1 MHFSLFDKMSPAL
14 KPLVPVLSI
23 LLMAVAATGCKAAEL
38 PAEPG
43 KLGELEHPRQDFRGA
58 WLTTVVNLDWPV
70 SYDQPVEEQ
79 KADAIAMLDSLK
91 DIGINAVLFQVR
103 GESDAFYASA
113 YDPWSHWLTGEQGRA
128 PDPFYD
134 PLSFMVREAQSRG
147 MELHAW
153 LNPYRVERRKG
164 MYPLAGSNVSR
175 REPGWILEFAS
186 RPGEYYT
193 MLNPGMPEVRDYV
206 TNVVVDILRRY
217 DVDGIHFDDYF
228 YPYSPVTDE
237 DSLTFL
243 EHHNGIEDIEDWRRY
258 NVNELVA
265 QVHDSIQAIAP
276 HVTFGISPFAIRKNT
291 DAGTNAFEG
300 YYRLY
305 ADGLAWLEQRT
316 IDYINPQLY
325 FELEHPRAPYAPLME
340 YWARVAR
347 ENQRHMYAG
356 LAPYRILPPNDWTLE
371 QALAQL
377 RLNLDNGHVQGNI
390 FFRTEHLIAN
400 PKGYTDVLRNELY
413 RYPALTPSLPWKSQ
427 DRPPPVERL
436 SASWSDDGRVILAWA
451 KPDPSQ
457 AESYMSGQDSFA
469 QTARYTVYRLDV
481 SPSEFAEIR
490 AAQDSES
497 ASVTLTGPALYPQN
511 LIDVTGQRQFVD
523 RWSGDKEHAIYVVM
537 SVSHNSIE
545 SLPKI
550 IETWVDEDGFHY
562 RVRR

>member
-1 MHFSLFDKMSPAL
+1 MFSKMNTVR
-14 KPLVPVLSI
+14 KPFIPLLSI
-23 LLMAVAATGCKAAEL
+23 FLLGLMISGCKAAEL

-43 KLGELEHPRQDFRGA
+43 KLGELDPPKQEFRGA

-134 PLSFMVREAQSRG
+134 PLSFMVREAHSRG

-186 RPGEYYT
+186 RPNEYYT
-193 MLNPGMPEVRDYV
+193 MLNPGLPEVRDYV

-237 DSLTFL
+237 DSLTWL
-243 EHHNGIEDIEDWRRY
+243 EHHSGIEDIEDWRRF

-265 QVHDSIQAIAP
+265 QVHDSIQAIDP
-276 HVTFGISPFAIRKNT
+276 HVTFGISPFAIRKNS
-291 DAGTNAFEG
+291 DVGTNAFEG

-325 FELEHPRAPYAPLME
+325 FELEHPRAPYAPLLE

-347 ENQRHMYAG
+347 ENERHMYAG
-356 LAPYRILPPNDWTLE
+356 LAPYRIFPPNDWTLE
-371 QALAQL
+371 QALDQL
-377 RLNLDNGHVQGNI
+377 RLNLNNGYVQGNI

-427 DRPPPVERL
+427 DRPPPVERP

-451 KPDPSQ
+451 KPDPKRAAQ
-457 AESYMSGQDSFA
+457 YNPDHEPFAE
-469 QTARYTVYRLDV
+469 TARYVVYRSDM
-481 SPSEFAEIR
+481 PSDEFTELRKATER
-490 AAQDSES
+490 DDGGL
-497 ASVTLTGPALYPQN
+497 TLTGSAFYPQN
-511 LIDVTGQRQFVD
+511 IVEVTGQRQFAD
-523 RWSGDKEHAIYVVM
+523 RWSDDTRHAVYIVTA
-537 SVSHNSIE
+537 VSHNSVE
-545 SLPKI
+545 SLPLTVW
-550 IETWVDEDGFHY
+550 TWIDDDGFHY
-562 RVRR
+562 KVR

>member
-1 MHFSLFDKMSPAL
+1 MFSKMNTVR
-14 KPLVPVLSI
+14 KPFIPLLSI
-23 LLMAVAATGCKAAEL
+23 FLLGLMISGCKAAEL

-43 KLGELEHPRQDFRGA
+43 KLGELDPPKQEFRGA

-134 PLSFMVREAQSRG
+134 PLSFMVREAHSRG

-186 RPGEYYT
+186 RPNEYYT
-193 MLNPGMPEVRDYV
+193 MLNPGLPEVRDYV

-237 DSLTFL
+237 DSLTWL
-243 EHHNGIEDIEDWRRY
+243 EHHSGIEDIEDWRRF

-265 QVHDSIQAIAP
+265 QVHDSIQAIDP
-276 HVTFGISPFAIRKNT
+276 HVTFGISPFAIRKNS
-291 DAGTNAFEG
+291 DVGTNAFEG

-325 FELEHPRAPYAPLME
+325 FELEHPRAPYAPLLE

-347 ENQRHMYAG
+347 ENERHMYAG
-356 LAPYRILPPNDWTLE
+356 LAPYRIFPPNDWTLE
-371 QALAQL
+371 QALDQL
-377 RLNLDNGHVQGNI
+377 RLNLNNGYVQGNI

-427 DRPPPVERL
+427 DRPPPVERP

-451 KPDPSQ
+451 KPDPKRAAQ
-457 AESYMSGQDSFA
+457 YNPDHEPFAE
-469 QTARYTVYRLDV
+469 TARYVVYRSDM
-481 SPSEFAEIR
+481 PSDEFTELRKATER
-490 AAQDSES
+490 DDGGL
-497 ASVTLTGPALYPQN
+497 TLTGSAFYPQN
-511 LIDVTGQRQFVD
+511 IVEVTGQRQFVD
-523 RWSGDKEHAIYVVM
+523 RWSDDTRHALYIVTA
-537 SVSHNSIE
+537 VSHNSVE
-545 SLPKI
+545 SLPLTVW
-550 IETWVDEDGFHY
+550 TWIDDDGFHY
-562 RVRR
+562 KVR

>member
-1 MHFSLFDKMSPAL
+1 MFSHMNYVKNFFL
-14 KPLVPVLSI
+14 PLIPI
-23 LLMAVAATGCKAAEL
+23 LILGLTATGCKAAEL
-38 PAEPG
+38 PADPG
-43 KLGELEHPRQDFRGA
+43 KLGELDPPKHEFRGA

-134 PLSFMVREAQSRG
+134 PLSFMIREAQQRG

-153 LNPYRVERRKG
+153 INPYRVERRKG

-175 REPGWILEFAS
+175 REPGWILEFES

-193 MLNPGMPEVRDYV
+193 MLNPGIPEVRDYV

-243 EHHNGIEDIEDWRRY
+243 EHNNVIVDIEDWRRF

-265 QVHDSIQAIAP
+265 QVHDSIQTIAP

-291 DAGTNAFEG
+291 DAGTDAFEG

-325 FELEHPRAPYAPLME
+325 FEFEHPRAPYAPLLE

-347 ENQRHMYAG
+347 ENERHMYAG
-356 LAPYRILPPNDWTLE
+356 LAPYRIFPPHDWSLE

-377 RLNLDNGHVQGNI
+377 RLNIDNGNVQGNI

-427 DRPPPVERL
+427 DRPPPVERP
-436 SASWSDDGRVILAWA
+436 SATWSDDGRVILTWGR
-451 KPDPSQ
+451 PDPTKAAAMPGAS
-457 AESYMSGQDSFA
+457 ESYA
-469 QTARYTVYRLDV
+469 EAVRYVVYRTDM
-481 SPSEFAEIR
+481 PAEQFAEHMEAMER
-490 AAQDSES
+490 EDGGL
-497 ASVTLTGPALYPQN
+497 TLTGPAFYPQN
-511 LIDVTGQRQFVD
+511 MVDVTGQRQLVD
-523 RWSGDKEHAIYVVM
+523 RWSGDRKHAVYIVTA
-537 SVSHNSIE
+537 VSHNSVE
-545 SLPKI
+545 SYPLTVW
-550 IETWVDEDGFHY
+550 TWTDDDGFHY
-562 RVRR
+562 VVR